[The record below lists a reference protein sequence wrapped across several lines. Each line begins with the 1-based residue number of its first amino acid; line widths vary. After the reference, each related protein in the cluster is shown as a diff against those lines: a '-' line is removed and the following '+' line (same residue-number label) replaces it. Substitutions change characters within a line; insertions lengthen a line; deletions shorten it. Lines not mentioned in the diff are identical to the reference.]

1 MKRYIILT
9 LTVILFCSC
18 STLNKAKNTVI
29 QDKSI
34 VKPTKPKEKN
44 EFIKVADEKLNPE
57 KQVLTPQAFTKWT
70 IFTSAG
76 SFLLFQFLKW
86 KQIV

>member
-29 QDKSI
+29 PDQTI
-34 VKPTKPKEKN
+34 VKATKPKEKN
-44 EFIKVADEKLNPE
+44 EFIKLADEKLNPE

>member
-1 MKRYIILT
+1 MIKYIILT
-9 LTVILFCSC
+9 LTVITFCSC
-18 STLNKAKNTVI
+18 STV
-29 QDKSI
+29 KSI
-34 VKPTKPKEKN
+34 KKNDERIKIPTRAEAEN
-44 EFIKVADEKLNPE
+44 RFIRSADEKPNPE
-57 KQVLTPQAFTKWT
+57 KQVLSPQAFTKWT

>member
-1 MKRYIILT
+1 MKYIILI
-9 LTVILFCSC
+9 LTVFTFCSC
-18 STLNKAKNTVI
+18 STVKSLKKDDRIMMPKRAEAENK
-29 QDKSI
+29 
-34 VKPTKPKEKN
+34 
-44 EFIKVADEKLNPE
+44 FIRSADEKANPE
-57 KQVLTPQAFTKWT
+57 KQVLSPQAFTKWT

>member
-1 MKRYIILT
+1 MMPKRAEAE
-9 LTVILFCSC
+9 
-18 STLNKAKNTVI
+18 NK
-29 QDKSI
+29 
-34 VKPTKPKEKN
+34 
-44 EFIKVADEKLNPE
+44 FIRSADEKANPE
-57 KQVLTPQAFTKWT
+57 KQVLSPQAFTKWT

>member
-1 MKRYIILT
+1 MKK
-9 LTVILFCSC
+9 LFFITFIALCSC
-18 STLNKAKNTVI
+18 STINKAKNTVI

-34 VKPTKPKEKN
+34 VKPTKLQEKN
-44 EFIKVADEKLNPE
+44 EFIKIADEKLDPE

>member
-1 MKRYIILT
+1 MKYFIVIIIL
-9 LTVILFCSC
+9 ILLCSC
-18 STLNKAKNTVI
+18 STVRGFKKNDDRITVPKRAQVDNK
-29 QDKSI
+29 
-34 VKPTKPKEKN
+34 
-44 EFIKVADEKLNPE
+44 FIRSADEKVNPE

>member
-1 MKRYIILT
+1 MKYFIGIIIL
-9 LTVILFCSC
+9 ILLCSC
-18 STLNKAKNTVI
+18 STARGFKKNDDRITVPKRAQVDNK
-29 QDKSI
+29 
-34 VKPTKPKEKN
+34 
-44 EFIKVADEKLNPE
+44 FIRSADEKVNPE

>member
-1 MKRYIILT
+1 MKKLFILI
-9 LTVILFCSC
+9 LLVICSC
-18 STLNKAKNTVI
+18 STMNKAKNKLI
-29 QDKSI
+29 SDNAI
-34 VKPTKPKEKN
+34 LKPTKLKEQN
-44 EFIKVADEKLNPE
+44 EFVKVADSKIDPE